1 MPTTWQH
8 HGTRLLDFIPFT
20 LVIPIMVYP
29 SLHTYRYDWTKTLWL
44 DAGRCP
50 GRWTDVRR
58 TLKNTFPL
66 TSTWPRSLLD
76 DHLGLVMRAK
86 LLHMHHVRLFT
97 GCISLVRA
105 LCFPVPQRPAQLTV
119 RAADA
124 TQQFFF
130 GSLAA
135 PFATTTGGKPLPP
148 DFDGQKPLDLCLSLI
163 LCRASWYDTRAL
175 VSTESFASSLQI
187 HSQTAAQRWTSE
199 SRASAVST
207 SSSSCDT

>member
-105 LCFPVPQRPAQLTV
+105 LCFPVPQRTSRTHCKRLM
-119 RAADA
+119 RAKSS
-124 TQQFFF
+124 
-130 GSLAA
+130 SLA
-135 PFATTTGGKPLPP
+135 PLPPPLQPPREKPLPR
-148 DFDGQKPLDLCLSLI
+148 DFDGQKPLDLRLSLI
-163 LCRASWYDTRAL
+163 LCRASWYDTSAL

-207 SSSSCDT
+207 SSSSYDT

>member
-8 HGTRLLDFIPFT
+8 HGTPLWSGAWSGSETAGLYP
-20 LVIPIMVYP
+20 LYPGYPHYYP

-105 LCFPVPQRPAQLTV
+105 LLSSAPTPRTAYSAC
-119 RAADA
+119 
-124 TQQFFF
+124 
-130 GSLAA
+130 SLAA

-148 DFDGQKPLDLCLSLI
+148 DFDGQKPLDLRLSLI
-163 LCRASWYDTRAL
+163 LCRASWYDTSAL
-175 VSTESFASSLQI
+175 VSTESFASSLQM

-207 SSSSCDT
+207 SSSSCDTW